1 MKEKMKVEYIPVSE
15 LKLYEKN
22 AKIHTDEQ
30 IERMEAFAASCAQD
44 EVAKGLDITAAIEQE
59 RENVCL
65 IVADA
70 FGCGDATEVIRH
82 LCGECP
88 AKETLRNLEKQ
99 IQVEW

>member
-1 MKEKMKVEYIPVSE
+1 MTRGEFKS
-15 LKLYEKN
+15 KLS
-22 AKIHTDEQ
+22 AFFTDEQ

-44 EVAKGLDITAAIEQE
+44 EIAEGLDITAAIEQE

-70 FGCGDATEVIRH
+70 FGCGDAAEVIRH

-88 AKETLRNLEKQ
+88 AQEILRNLEKQ

>member
-1 MKEKMKVEYIPVSE
+1 MTREEFKS
-15 LKLYEKN
+15 KLS
-22 AKIHTDEQ
+22 AFFTDEQ
-30 IERMEAFAASCAQD
+30 IERMETFAASCAQD
-44 EVAKGLDITAAIEQE
+44 EVAEGFDITAAIEQE

-70 FGCGDATEVIRH
+70 FGCGDAAEVIRH

-88 AKETLRNLEKQ
+88 AQKTLRNLEKQ